1 MRGGGLDVVFGAA
14 QVSDGQPVVGVHPH
28 DVRFVEAV
36 DFGLGEADQLQ
47 ELDFATGG

>member
-1 MRGGGLDVVFGAA
+1 MVFGAA